1 MMKMGLQLK
10 TIRYTGLIGLLLV
23 GVISCHDSTD
33 EPQIP
38 AGDLTDIPYNPV
50 PYMLDVPADFPA
62 LEQPNDNPM
71 TVDGILLGRKL
82 FYDPLLS
89 IDSTVSCA
97 TCHQPSLSFSDGLA
111 LSQGVNGITRRGS
124 LNLIN
129 VGFHYSGLFWD
140 GRAKT
145 LEELALIPIEDP
157 IEMGESWENVELKLR
172 NHDGYPADF
181 RKAFGI
187 ENVSMVD
194 RYLAA
199 KAIAQFLRTLVSGQN
214 SRYDRYL
221 RGEILLEENEING
234 YLMFFNI
241 DPSLPD
247 AQCGHCHNAP
257 LLSTNDYFNNGL
269 QESADLYSF
278 RDPGQGAIT
287 GIAGQNGFFKP
298 PTLRNLVFTAP
309 YMHDGSLKTL
319 EEVVDHYA
327 SGGKNSPNKS
337 SFLFN
342 LVLTESQKSDILA
355 FLLTL
360 TDSTTLTNPAYQSPF

>member
-1 MMKMGLQLK
+1 MEMGLQLQ
-10 TIRYTGLIGLLLV
+10 TLRYAGFIFMLL
-23 GVISCHDSTD
+23 GMNSCHDSID
-33 EPQIP
+33 GIQNP
-38 AGDLTDIPYNPV
+38 AGDLTGILYSPIPYI
-50 PYMLDVPADFPA
+50 LDVPADFPA
-62 LEQPNDNPM
+62 LEQPDDNPM
-71 TVDGILLGRKL
+71 TIDGILLGRKL

-89 IDSTVSCA
+89 VDSTISCA
-97 TCHQPSLSFSDGLA
+97 SCHQPSLSFSDGLA

-124 LNLIN
+124 ISLIN

-157 IEMGESWENVELKLR
+157 IEMGESWDSVELKLQT
-172 NHDGYPADF
+172 HDVYPADF

-187 ENVSMVD
+187 ENISMVD

-199 KAIAQFLRTLVSGQN
+199 KAIAQFLRTLVSGHN

-257 LLSTNDYFNNGL
+257 LLATNDYFNNGL
-269 QESADLYSF
+269 QESLDLYSF
-278 RDPGQGAIT
+278 PDPGLGAIT
-287 GIAGQNGFFKP
+287 GVAGQNGMFKP
-298 PTLRNLVFTAP
+298 PTVRNLVFTAP

-319 EEVVDHYA
+319 EEVIDHYA

-337 SFLFN
+337 SFMFN

-360 TDSTTLTNPAYQSPF
+360 TDSTTLTNPAYESPF